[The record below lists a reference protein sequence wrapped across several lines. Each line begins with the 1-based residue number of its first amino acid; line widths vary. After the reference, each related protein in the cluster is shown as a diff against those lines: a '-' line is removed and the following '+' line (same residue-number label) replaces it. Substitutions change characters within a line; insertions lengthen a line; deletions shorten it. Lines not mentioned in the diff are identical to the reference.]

1 MRRFVT
7 LSAMNALRTSS
18 SWSEHQL
25 RCVTLCAAWLTGSA
39 LADAVTPMPADT
51 TRAEMPHA
59 KGHKSMAWAAP
70 ALPAAWLGSDLVRQ
84 AWQRPEMTVVRRP
97 SDLLV
102 DDQYLGSSDFDTRNL
117 FRTRKEQKY
126 RDTLRLLLTK
136 RQVRVWLREDL
147 HMQCEVK
154 RDRSLDEGR
163 ELGLKLG
170 LYYRFQ

>member
-1 MRRFVT
+1 
-7 LSAMNALRTSS
+7 MNALRTSS
-18 SWSEHQL
+18 SWSVRQL
-25 RCVTLCAAWLTGSA
+25 HCVSLCAAWLTASA
-39 LADAVTPMPADT
+39 LADTVAPMPVDSP
-51 TRAEMPHA
+51 RAEMPRV
-59 KGHKSMAWAAP
+59 KGHRSTAWSAP
-70 ALPAAWLGSDLVRQ
+70 NLPAAWLELDLVPRV
-84 AWQRPEMTVVRRP
+84 WQRPDMTVVRHP
-97 SDLLV
+97 SDLLAA
-102 DDQYLGSSDFDTRNL
+102 DLHLDTGEFDTRNL

-154 RDRSLDEGR
+154 RYRSLDEGR

>member
-1 MRRFVT
+1 
-7 LSAMNALRTSS
+7 MNAFRTSP
-18 SWSEHQL
+18 SWPERQL

-39 LADAVTPMPADT
+39 LADAVAPLPTEPPRADMP
-51 TRAEMPHA
+51 RGQGQKH
-59 KGHKSMAWAAP
+59 MAWTAAETAP
-70 ALPAAWLGSDLVRQ
+70 ALPAAWLGSDLVPQ
-84 AWQRPEMTVVRRP
+84 VWQRPDMTVVRRP

-102 DDQYLGSSDFDTRNL
+102 HDQYLGTSDFDTSNL

-154 RDRSLDEGR
+154 RYRSLDEGR